1 MQVKVHTFFEP
12 FFCDNNNN
20 NFDQIVVDQPSVFF
34 RLPTVVGTV
43 DVGKNMMMILL
54 FLIVFVSSSCYS
66 SKETTCIAL
75 R

>member
-34 RLPTVVGTV
+34 RLPTVVPSTV

-54 FLIVFVSSSCYS
+54 WICLEI
-66 SKETTCIAL
+66 
-75 R
+75 